1 MFDALAFGS
10 EACWAVEPVHGAV
23 EGLVGPAKR
32 LTSSIFFGQPL
43 ASAAWTV
50 SFSVVLC
57 VVFDQLTLC
66 FAISSRTSGTRS
78 TGTSIAV

>member
-1 MFDALAFGS
+1 MALDAYRLR
-10 EACWAVEPVHGAV
+10 
-23 EGLVGPAKR
+23 AKP
-32 LTSSIFFGQPL
+32 GQQQAQQVTKGQL
-43 ASAAWTV
+43 ASAARTV
-50 SFSVVLC
+50 SFSVVLS